1 MKQFLMEA
9 GPVIIPLL
17 ILAMV
22 ISVLVLWNALVLIV
36 RGDGRRNRRRHS
48 IDSILFWGSVAAV
61 LGLLGQWLGIAK
73 VSRAVAAAQGV
84 NPPMVTYGLSESL
97 LTPVTG
103 MVIFLAAAFC
113 WFFLRL
119 GLWSVE
125 RRA

>member
-9 GPVIIPLL
+9 GPVIFPLL
-17 ILAMV
+17 ILAVV
-22 ISVLVLWNALVLIV
+22 IGVLVVWNALALTMRV
-36 RGDGRRNRRRHS
+36 DGGAGRRRHS

-73 VSRAVAAAQGV
+73 VSRAIVAAKGI

-103 MVIFLAAAFC
+103 MVIFVVAAFL

>member
-1 MKQFLMEA
+1 MMRFLMEA

-17 ILAMV
+17 ILAVV
-22 ISVLVLWNALVLIV
+22 IGLLVLWNAIALLAKV
-36 RGDGRRNRRRHS
+36 DSTQSRRRSS

-73 VSRAVAAAQGV
+73 VSRAVAAAEGV

-103 MVIFLAAAFC
+103 MFIFLLAAFC

-119 GLWSVE
+119 GLWTVE
-125 RRA
+125 RRE